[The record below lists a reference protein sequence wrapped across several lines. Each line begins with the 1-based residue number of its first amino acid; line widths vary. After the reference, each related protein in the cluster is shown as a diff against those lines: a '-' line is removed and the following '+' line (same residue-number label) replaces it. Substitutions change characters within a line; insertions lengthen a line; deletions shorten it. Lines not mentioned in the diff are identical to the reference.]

1 MERNIRKIGVVN
13 FLTLLAAAVLS
24 LALGRFAHSFAGQIA
39 ALFFGAGTLVALMAI
54 FQMGLEEKE
63 RLEKLEFDELTR
75 DRASASLFNAGEAEA
90 FPARHAREQFE
101 KWVLPA
107 FAVLLV
113 LGLGVSAVM
122 LWQWLNSVTVEPVN
136 QPMVALALFGVQ
148 ALILF
153 VLGKYSANLA
163 RLDGQRLVRPAASF
177 QVFGAYLSMA
187 IAVCIGLVYGG
198 QPRADWWMARVVIAV
213 LGIITIE
220 GVISLILEIYRPRVK
235 GKQVRLI

>member
-13 FLTLLAAAVLS
+13 FLTLLAATVLS
-24 LALGRFAHSFAGQIA
+24 LGLGRYAHSFAGQIA
-39 ALFFGAGTLVALMAI
+39 AIFFGAGTLVALIAI

-113 LGLGVSAVM
+113 IGLGISCVL
-122 LWQWLNSVTVEPVN
+122 LWKWLSEATIEPVVK
-136 QPMVALALFGVQ
+136 PMVALALFGVQ

-177 QVFGAYLSMA
+177 QVLGAYLSMA
-187 IAVCIGLVYGG
+187 IAVCIGLFYGG
-198 QPRADWWMARVVIAV
+198 QTRADLWMARVVIAV
-213 LGIITIE
+213 LAMMTIE
-220 GVISLILEIYRPRVK
+220 GVASLIFEIYWPR
-235 GKQVRLI
+235 GE

>member
-24 LALGRFAHSFAGQIA
+24 LALGRFAHSFAGQVA
-39 ALFFGAGTLVALMAI
+39 AVFFGAGTLVALMAI

-75 DRASASLFNAGEAEA
+75 DKASASLFNAGEADA

-113 LGLGVSAVM
+113 VGIGVAIVL
-122 LWQWLNSVTVEPVN
+122 LWNWLKGPTIEPIA

-153 VLGKYSANLA
+153 VLGK
-163 RLDGQRLVRPAASF
+163 
-177 QVFGAYLSMA
+177 
-187 IAVCIGLVYGG
+187 
-198 QPRADWWMARVVIAV
+198 
-213 LGIITIE
+213 
-220 GVISLILEIYRPRVK
+220 
-235 GKQVRLI
+235 